1 MKQSIQFLVMA
12 SIYVACS
19 VAQQAHL
26 TRVATLTGPADST
39 TFYQFRC
46 VEYLSHGIIWISAAG
61 LPYKGDNYV
70 CLSTDDGAT
79 WAKRTVYT
87 NAALATPGITGLASK
102 DGNTAFISLSTGEI
116 LRTINAGVK
125 WDTVSSYSTADVAFC
140 GGVRYV
146 GQDTLVAYG
155 DADAQGV
162 FVTRSVDGG
171 KTWSRNLSLPSD
183 SLRADGLYAS
193 YVSYGQGM
201 ESFGK
206 TAWATLYNT
215 ANDPPSILKTTD
227 GGVTW
232 SWFRVTLPSGPA
244 LGYLMR
250 SITFEDA
257 SVGFAVSRRA
267 YSSSSV
273 GDNYLTK
280 TTDGGRTWSDTI
292 SVEPGKAHA
301 NAKPMT
307 AKTIRGTNTVIAVG
321 CGLSGSK
328 AWISNDKGLTW
339 SALDSPTPNPNADL
353 RNLAFGSTTQG
364 IMVGTQNIVKINM
377 LTVVEDNRG
386 VNPTRF
392 ALEQNYPNPFNPST
406 KINYSI
412 PKTSFVELKIVD
424 LLGRTVR
431 TLVNGEQGA
440 GEHSVVFD
448 AKGLSSGVYFY
459 KMNAGDLA
467 ATKSLMLVK

>member
-1 MKQSIQFLVMA
+1 MRQSAQFFVMM
-12 SIYVACS
+12 SVWVACS
-19 VAQQAHL
+19 VAQQVQL
-26 TRVATLTGPADST
+26 TRVATLIGPADST

-46 VEYLSHGIIWISAAG
+46 VEYLPHGIIWISAAG

-70 CLSTDDGAT
+70 FLSTDEGAT
-79 WAKRTVYT
+79 WAKRSVYT
-87 NAALATPGITGLASK
+87 NATLATPGITGLASK

-116 LRTINAGVK
+116 MRTINAGVK
-125 WDTVSSYSTADVAFC
+125 WDTVSSYSTGDVAFC

-162 FVTRSVDGG
+162 FVSLSVDGG
-171 KTWSRNLSLPSD
+171 KTWRRNLSLASD
-183 SLRADGLYAS
+183 SLRADGLYAG

-227 GGVTW
+227 GGATW
-232 SWFRVTLPSGPA
+232 LWFRVMLPSGPN
-244 LGYLMR
+244 LGFLMR

-267 YSSSSV
+267 YSSTSA

-280 TTDGGRTWSDTI
+280 TTDGGKTWSDTI
-292 SVEPGKAHA
+292 SVEPGKSHA
-301 NAKPMT
+301 DARPMT
-307 AKTIRGTNTVIAVG
+307 ARAIRGTNTVIAVG
-321 CGLSGSK
+321 YGSSGSK
-328 AWISNDKGLTW
+328 AWISNDNGLTW
-339 SALDSPTPNPNADL
+339 GALNSPSPNQNSDL

-364 IMVGTQNIVKINM
+364 IMVGMQNIVRITM
-377 LTVVEDNRG
+377 PTVVEDNG
-386 VNPTRF
+386 GANPKRF
-392 ALEQNYPNPFNPST
+392 VLEQNYPNPFNPST
-406 KINYSI
+406 RINYAV

-424 LLGRTVR
+424 LLGRKVR
-431 TLVNGEQGA
+431 TLVHGEKIA
-440 GEHSVVFD
+440 GNYSVVFD
-448 AKGLSSGVYFY
+448 ATGLSSGVYLYTIKASGFTT
-459 KMNAGDLA
+459 
-467 ATKSLMLVK
+467 TKSLVLVK